1 MYTARIGGGMNIP
14 GVIRIGSCYYDVEFT
29 NDTLTVDGREVMGV
43 IEYYNHVIR
52 IKMGMGDV
60 QQQEQ
65 TFLHELVH
73 GIIRDGG
80 IELGD
85 QEEIIVDKIAKGL
98 HQVILDNPRMFI
110 TEKEIEFEGEGEEE

>member
-1 MYTARIGGGMNIP
+1 MNIP
-14 GVIRIGSCYYDVEFT
+14 GVVRIGSCYYDVEFT

-52 IKMGMGDV
+52 IKMGMGDI

-65 TFLHELVH
+65 TFLHEVVH
-73 GIIRDGG
+73 GITRDRGM
-80 IELGD
+80 ELGD
-85 QEEIIVDKIAKGL
+85 QEETIVDEISKGL

-110 TEKEIEFEGEGEEE
+110 TEKEIEFEGEGEEEWICQEQE

>member
-1 MYTARIGGGMNIP
+1 MNIP
-14 GVIRIGSCYYDVEFT
+14 GVVRIGSCYYDVEFT

-65 TFLHELVH
+65 TLLHELVH
-73 GIIRDGG
+73 GIARDRSLD
-80 IELGD
+80 LGEN
-85 QEEIIVDKIAKGL
+85 EETIVDEISKGL
-98 HQVILDNPRMFI
+98 HQVILDNPRMFMD
-110 TEKEIEFEGEGEEE
+110 KNVIEFTEGEEE

>member
-1 MYTARIGGGMNIP
+1 MNIP
-14 GVIRIGSCYYDVEFT
+14 GVVRIGSCYYDVEFT

-65 TFLHELVH
+65 TLLHELVH
-73 GIIRDGG
+73 GIARDRSLD
-80 IELGD
+80 LGEN
-85 QEEIIVDKIAKGL
+85 EETIVDEISKGL

-110 TEKEIEFEGEGEEE
+110 TEKEIEFEGEGEEEWVYQEQE

>member
-1 MYTARIGGGMNIP
+1 MNIP

-29 NDTLTVDGREVMGV
+29 DETLTVDGTEVMGL
-43 IEYYNHVIR
+43 IEYHNHLIKIR
-52 IKMGMGDV
+52 TKLGDI

-73 GIIRDGG
+73 GIARDRSLD
-80 IELGD
+80 LGEN
-85 QEEIIVDKIAKGL
+85 EEMIVDEISKGL